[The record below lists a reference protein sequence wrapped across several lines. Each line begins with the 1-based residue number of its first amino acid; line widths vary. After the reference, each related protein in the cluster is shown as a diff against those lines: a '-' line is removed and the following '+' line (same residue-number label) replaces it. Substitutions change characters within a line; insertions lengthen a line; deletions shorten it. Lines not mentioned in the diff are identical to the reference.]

1 MKTSTN
7 STAAPNEA
15 QIEDALRYPGAV
27 VRLGDCLEVLRSMPD
42 NSVDSIVTDPPYG
55 LSNVKPERITEA
67 ITAWA
72 AGDRERVPDGRGF
85 MGKAW
90 DSFVPPPAVWDECL
104 RVLKPGGHLVAF
116 AGSRTH
122 DLMGLSIRMAG
133 FEIRDGLAWLYGT
146 GFPKSM
152 DVSKAIDKA
161 AGAERESGRVPAAE
175 VRNPKATGGGLDGTA
190 GGTRP
195 WIEEAMLRGYHEKAG
210 DAPATPE
217 AQHWEG
223 WGTALKPAFEPITLA
238 RKPLVGT
245 VADNVL
251 KWGTGAL
258 NIDGCRIGDEVRA
271 NSPAGGAT
279 NNSASIGAGGKEGRQ
294 PTSAVGRWPANVVLD
309 EHQAAA
315 LDEQSGNRQSRGRA
329 AFDRGGYGGTV
340 GLNRTDRRELG
351 YGDMG
356 GASRFFY
363 CSKASSKERPEAD
376 GVKHPTV
383 KPLTLMRWL
392 VRLVTPPGGT
402 VFDPFAGSGTTIEAA
417 MLEGFDAVGVEMEP
431 SYLPLIERRLERA
444 TIGSSA
450 PTGGAVH

>member
-1 MKTSTN
+1 MRASAGPCSVLAMNTPSAN
-7 STAAPNEA
+7 PTAAPNEA
-15 QIEDALRYPGAV
+15 QIEDALQYPGAV
-27 VRLGDCLEVLRSMPD
+27 VRLGDCLEVLRAMPD

-72 AGDRERVPDGRGF
+72 TGDREHVPDGRGF

-152 DVSKAIDKA
+152 DVSKAIDKSV
-161 AGAERESGRVPAAE
+161 GAERGTKEVPF
-175 VRNPKATGGGLDGTA
+175 A
-190 GGTRP
+190 GSAYSANAGNWRP
-195 WIEEAMLRGYHEKAG
+195 WMDEASKTGVRSVAN
-210 DAPATPE
+210 DTPATPE
-217 AQHWEG
+217 AEQWQG
-223 WGTALKPAFEPITLA
+223 WGTALKPAFEPVTLA
-238 RKPLVGT
+238 RKPLEGT
-245 VADNVL
+245 VAANVL

-258 NIDGCRIGDEVRA
+258 NIDGCRIGDEA
-271 NSPAGGAT
+271 LPAHTRDTKMGTFLGADGNVT
-279 NNSASIGAGGKEGRQ
+279 PER
-294 PTSAVGRWPANVVLD
+294 TGRWPANV
-309 EHQAAA
+309 A
-315 LDEQSGNRQSRGRA
+315 LDEQSGVSKSSIGKPRGA
-329 AFDRGGYGGTV
+329 SHGDGWGMTQTGAEY
-340 GLNRTDRRELG
+340 N
-351 YGDMG
+351 DMG

-363 CSKASSKERPEAD
+363 CAKASAKERPEVD

-383 KPLTLMRWL
+383 KPLALMRWL
-392 VRLVTPPGGT
+392 VRLTTPPGGT

-444 TIGSSA
+444 TTGSSA
-450 PTGGAVH
+450 PTGEVIH

>member
-1 MKTSTN
+1 MKTLTRIA
-7 STAAPNEA
+7 TAAPNEA
-15 QIEDALRYPGAV
+15 QIEDALQYPGAV
-27 VRLGDCLEVLRSMPD
+27 VRLGDCLEVLRAMPD

-72 AGDRERVPDGRGF
+72 TGDRERVPDGRGF

-152 DVSKAIDKA
+152 DVGKAIDKA
-161 AGAERESGRVPAAE
+161 LGAERELVRVPAAE
-175 VRNPKATGGGLDGTA
+175 VRNPKATGGGRDGTA

-210 DAPATPE
+210 DTPATPE
-217 AQHWEG
+217 AEQWEG
-223 WGTALKPAFEPITLA
+223 WGTALKPAFEPVVLA
-238 RKPLVGT
+238 RKPLEGT
-245 VADNVL
+245 VAANVL

-258 NIDGCRIGDEVRA
+258 NIDGCRIGTSGGGNSCPGGDLCKCVTDGTSYSQTKHPVRR
-271 NSPAGGAT
+271 
-279 NNSASIGAGGKEGRQ
+279 EGEF
-294 PTSAVGRWPANVVLD
+294 GRWPANVVLD

-315 LDEQSGNRQSRGRA
+315 LDEQSGASNDA
-329 AFDRGGYGGTV
+329 
-340 GLNRTDRRELG
+340 
-351 YGDMG
+351 G

-363 CSKASSKERPEAD
+363 CSKASSKERPEVD

-383 KPLTLMRWL
+383 KPLALMRWL

-417 MLEGFDAVGVEMEP
+417 ILEGFDAVGVEMEP

-450 PTGGAVH
+450 PTGEVVH

>member
-7 STAAPNEA
+7 STATPNEA

-146 GFPKSM
+146 GFPKSL
-152 DVSKAIDKA
+152 DVSKAIDK
-161 AGAERESGRVPAAE
+161 
-175 VRNPKATGGGLDGTA
+175 TA
-190 GGTRP
+190 GHWRGRASGIISGNSAMSGGNYTRTDK
-195 WIEEAMLRGYHEKAG
+195 G
-210 DAPATPE
+210 APITPE

-444 TIGSSA
+444 TAGSSA
-450 PTGGAVH
+450 PTGEVIH

>member
-1 MKTSTN
+1 MKTPSTN
-7 STAAPNEA
+7 STAAPSEA
-15 QIEDALRYPGAV
+15 QIEDALQYPGAV
-27 VRLGDCLEVLRSMPD
+27 VRLGDCLEVLRAMPD
-42 NSVDSIVTDPPYG
+42 NSMDSIVTDPPYG

-72 AGDRERVPDGRGF
+72 TGDRERVPDGRGF

-133 FEIRDGLAWLYGT
+133 FEIRDGLAWLYGS

-161 AGAERESGRVPAAE
+161 AGAERARYVRPAF
-175 VRNPKATGGGLDGTA
+175 GGSFSDGNGTTYGTAIDGT
-190 GGTRP
+190 P
-195 WIEEAMLRGYHEKAG
+195 I
-210 DAPATPE
+210 TPE
-217 AQHWEG
+217 AEQWQG

-238 RKPLVGT
+238 RKPLEGT
-245 VADNVL
+245 VAANVL

-258 NIDGCRIGDEVRA
+258 NIDGCRIGDEA
-271 NSPAGGAT
+271 LPAHTRDTKMGTFLGADGNVT
-279 NNSASIGAGGKEGRQ
+279 PER
-294 PTSAVGRWPANVVLD
+294 TGRWPANVVLD
-309 EHQAAA
+309 EHQSAA
-315 LDEQSGNRQSRGRA
+315 LDEQSGVSKSSIGKPRGA
-329 AFDRGGYGGTV
+329 SHGDGWGMTQTGAEY
-340 GLNRTDRRELG
+340 N
-351 YGDMG
+351 DMG

-363 CSKASSKERPEAD
+363 CSKASSKERPEVD

-383 KPLTLMRWL
+383 KPLALMRWL

-417 MLEGFDAVGVEMEP
+417 ILEGFDAVGAEMEP

-444 TIGSSA
+444 TTDSSA
-450 PTGGAVH
+450 PTGEVIH

>member
-1 MKTSTN
+1 MNTPSAN
-7 STAAPNEA
+7 PTAAPNEA
-15 QIEDALRYPGAV
+15 QIEDALQYPGAV
-27 VRLGDCLEVLRSMPD
+27 VRLGDCLEVLRAMPD
-42 NSVDSIVTDPPYG
+42 NSMDSIVTDPPYG

-72 AGDRERVPDGRGF
+72 TGDRERVPDGRGF

-161 AGAERESGRVPAAE
+161 AGAERARYVRPAF
-175 VRNPKATGGGLDGTA
+175 GGSFSDGNGTTYGTAIDGT
-190 GGTRP
+190 P
-195 WIEEAMLRGYHEKAG
+195 I
-210 DAPATPE
+210 TPE
-217 AQHWEG
+217 AEQWQG

-238 RKPLVGT
+238 RKPLEGT
-245 VADNVL
+245 VAANVL

-258 NIDGCRIGDEVRA
+258 NIDGCRIGTSGGG
-271 NSPAGGAT
+271 NSCPGGDLCKCVT
-279 NNSASIGAGGKEGRQ
+279 DGTSCSPTKHPVLRREGEF
-294 PTSAVGRWPANVVLD
+294 GRWPANVVLD

-315 LDEQSGNRQSRGRA
+315 LDEQSGNRPSRGGA

-363 CSKASSKERPEAD
+363 CAKASAKERPEVD

-383 KPLTLMRWL
+383 KPLALMRWL
-392 VRLVTPPGGT
+392 VRLTTPPGGT

-444 TIGSSA
+444 TTDSSA
-450 PTGGAVH
+450 PTGEVIH

>member
-1 MKTSTN
+1 MNTPSAN
-7 STAAPNEA
+7 PTAAPNEA
-15 QIEDALRYPGAV
+15 QIEDALQYPGAV
-27 VRLGDCLEVLRSMPD
+27 VRLGDCLEVLRAMPD

-72 AGDRERVPDGRGF
+72 TGDRERVPDGRGF

-161 AGAERESGRVPAAE
+161 AGAERGTKDVPF
-175 VRNPKATGGGLDGTA
+175 A
-190 GGTRP
+190 GSAYSANAGNWRP
-195 WIEEAMLRGYHEKAG
+195 WMDEASKTGVRKVA
-210 DAPATPE
+210 DDTPATTE
-217 AQHWEG
+217 AKQWQG
-223 WGTALKPAFEPITLA
+223 WGTALKPAFEPVTLA
-238 RKPLVGT
+238 RKPLEGT
-245 VADNVL
+245 VAANVL

-258 NIDGCRIGDEVRA
+258 NIDGCRIGTSGGDLCKCVTDGTSY
-271 NSPAGGAT
+271 SPTKHPARR
-279 NNSASIGAGGKEGRQ
+279 EGEF
-294 PTSAVGRWPANVVLD
+294 GRWPANVVLD

-315 LDEQSGNRQSRGRA
+315 LDEQSGVSKSRVGA
-329 AFDRGGYGGTV
+329 PRGASHGDGWGMTQTGAEY
-340 GLNRTDRRELG
+340 N
-351 YGDMG
+351 DMG

-363 CSKASSKERPEAD
+363 CSKASSKERPEVD

-383 KPLTLMRWL
+383 KPLALMRWL

-402 VFDPFAGSGTTIEAA
+402 VLDPFAGSGTTIEAA
-417 MLEGFDAVGVEMEP
+417 ILEGFDAVGAEMEP

-444 TIGSSA
+444 TTDSSA
-450 PTGGAVH
+450 PTGEVIH

>member
-1 MKTSTN
+1 MKTPSTN

-15 QIEDALRYPGAV
+15 QIEDALQYPGAV
-27 VRLGDCLEVLRSMPD
+27 VRLGDCLEVLRAMPD

-72 AGDRERVPDGRGF
+72 TGDRERVPDGRGF

-152 DVSKAIDKA
+152 DVGKAIDK
-161 AGAERESGRVPAAE
+161 
-175 VRNPKATGGGLDGTA
+175 TA
-190 GGTRP
+190 GHWRGRASGIISGNSAMSGGNYTRTDK
-195 WIEEAMLRGYHEKAG
+195 G
-210 DAPATPE
+210 APITPE
-217 AQHWEG
+217 ATRWEG
-223 WGTALKPAFEPITLA
+223 WGTALKPAFEPVTLA
-238 RKPLVGT
+238 RKPLEGT
-245 VADNVL
+245 VAANVL

-258 NIDGCRIGDEVRA
+258 NIDGCRIGTSGGGNSCPGGDLCKCVTDGTSYSPTKHPVRR
-271 NSPAGGAT
+271 GG
-279 NNSASIGAGGKEGRQ
+279 EF
-294 PTSAVGRWPANVVLD
+294 GRWPANVALD

-315 LDEQSGNRQSRGRA
+315 LDEQSGNRPSRGGA

-363 CSKASSKERPEAD
+363 CSKASSKERPEVD

-383 KPLTLMRWL
+383 KPLALMRWL
-392 VRLVTPPGGT
+392 VRLTTPPGGT

-417 MLEGFDAVGVEMEP
+417 MLEGFDVVGVEMEP

-450 PTGGAVH
+450 PAGEVIH

>member
-1 MKTSTN
+1 MKTPSAN
-7 STAAPNEA
+7 PTAAPNEA
-15 QIEDALRYPGAV
+15 QIEDALQYHGAV
-27 VRLGDCLEVLRSMPD
+27 VRLGDCLEVLRAMPD

-55 LSNVKPERITEA
+55 LSNAKPERITEA

-72 AGDRERVPDGRGF
+72 TGDRERVPDGRGF

-161 AGAERESGRVPAAE
+161 AGAERGTKDVPF
-175 VRNPKATGGGLDGTA
+175 A
-190 GGTRP
+190 GSAYSANAGNWRP
-195 WIEEAMLRGYHEKAG
+195 WMDEASKTGVRKVA
-210 DAPATPE
+210 DDTPAIPE
-217 AQHWEG
+217 AKQWQG
-223 WGTALKPAFEPITLA
+223 WGTALKPAFEPVTLA
-238 RKPLVGT
+238 RKPLEGT
-245 VADNVL
+245 VAANVL

-258 NIDGCRIGDEVRA
+258 NIDGCRIGDEA
-271 NSPAGGAT
+271 LPAHTRDTKMGTFLGADGNVT
-279 NNSASIGAGGKEGRQ
+279 PER
-294 PTSAVGRWPANVVLD
+294 TGRWPANVVLD
-309 EHQAAA
+309 EHQSAA
-315 LDEQSGNRQSRGRA
+315 LDEQSGVSKSSIGKPRGA
-329 AFDRGGYGGTV
+329 SHGDGWGMTQTGAEY
-340 GLNRTDRRELG
+340 N
-351 YGDMG
+351 DMG

-363 CSKASSKERPEAD
+363 CSKASSKERPEVD

-383 KPLTLMRWL
+383 KPLALMRWL

-417 MLEGFDAVGVEMEP
+417 ILEGFDAAGAEMEP

-444 TIGSSA
+444 TTDSSV
-450 PTGGAVH
+450 PTGEVIH

>member
-1 MKTSTN
+1 MNTPSAN
-7 STAAPNEA
+7 PTAAPNEA
-15 QIEDALRYPGAV
+15 QIEDALQHPGAV
-27 VRLGDCLEVLRSMPD
+27 VRLGDCLEVLRAMPD

-55 LSNVKPERITEA
+55 LSNAKPERITEA

-72 AGDRERVPDGRGF
+72 TGDRERVPDGRGF

-161 AGAERESGRVPAAE
+161 AGAERGTKDVPF
-175 VRNPKATGGGLDGTA
+175 GGAYFANA
-190 GGTRP
+190 GNWRP
-195 WIEEAMLRGYHEKAG
+195 WMDEASKTGVRKVA
-210 DAPATPE
+210 DDTPATPE
-217 AQHWEG
+217 AKQWQG
-223 WGTALKPAFEPITLA
+223 WGTALKPAFEPVTLA
-238 RKPLVGT
+238 RKPLEGT
-245 VADNVL
+245 VAANVL

-258 NIDGCRIGDEVRA
+258 NIDGCRIGDEA
-271 NSPAGGAT
+271 LPAHTRDTKMGTFLGADGNVT
-279 NNSASIGAGGKEGRQ
+279 PER
-294 PTSAVGRWPANVVLD
+294 TGRWPANVVLD
-309 EHQAAA
+309 EHQSAA
-315 LDEQSGNRQSRGRA
+315 LDEQSGVSKSSIGRPRGA
-329 AFDRGGYGGTV
+329 SHGDGWGMTQTGAEY
-340 GLNRTDRRELG
+340 N
-351 YGDMG
+351 DMG

-363 CSKASSKERPEAD
+363 CSKASSKERPEVD

-383 KPLTLMRWL
+383 KPLALMRWL

-417 MLEGFDAVGVEMEP
+417 ILEGFDAVGAEMEP

-444 TIGSSA
+444 TTDSSV
-450 PTGGAVH
+450 PTGEVIH

>member
-7 STAAPNEA
+7 STATPNGA
-15 QIEDALRYPGAV
+15 QIEDALQYPGAV
-27 VRLGDCLEVLRSMPD
+27 VRLGDCLEVLRAMPD

-161 AGAERESGRVPAAE
+161 AGAERARYVRPAF
-175 VRNPKATGGGLDGTA
+175 GGSFSDDNGTTYGTAIDGT
-190 GGTRP
+190 P
-195 WIEEAMLRGYHEKAG
+195 I
-210 DAPATPE
+210 TPE
-217 AQHWEG
+217 AQPWEG

-238 RKPLVGT
+238 RKPLDGT
-245 VADNVL
+245 VAANVL

-258 NIDGCRIGDEVRA
+258 NIDGCRIGDEA
-271 NSPAGGAT
+271 LPARTRGVTKMGT
-279 NNSASIGAGGKEGRQ
+279 FLSADGNVTPER
-294 PTSAVGRWPANVVLD
+294 TGRWPANVVLD
-309 EHQAAA
+309 ESQAAA
-315 LDEQSGNRQSRGRA
+315 LDEQSGNRPSRGGA

-431 SYLPLIERRLERA
+431 SYLPLIERRLERV

-450 PTGGAVH
+450 PTGEVIH

>member
-1 MKTSTN
+1 MKTPSTN
-7 STAAPNEA
+7 STAAPSEA
-15 QIEDALRYPGAV
+15 QIEDALQYPGAV
-27 VRLGDCLEVLRSMPD
+27 VRLGDCLEVLRAMPD
-42 NSVDSIVTDPPYG
+42 NSMDSIVTDPPYG

-72 AGDRERVPDGRGF
+72 TGDRERVPDGRGF

-152 DVSKAIDKA
+152 DVSKAIDKSV
-161 AGAERESGRVPAAE
+161 GAERGTKEVPF
-175 VRNPKATGGGLDGTA
+175 A
-190 GGTRP
+190 GSAYSANAGNWRP
-195 WIEEAMLRGYHEKAG
+195 WMDEASKTGVRSVAN
-210 DAPATPE
+210 DTPATPE
-217 AQHWEG
+217 AEQWQG
-223 WGTALKPAFEPITLA
+223 WGTALKPAFEPVTLA
-238 RKPLVGT
+238 RKPLEGT
-245 VADNVL
+245 VAANVL

-258 NIDGCRIGDEVRA
+258 NIDGCRIGDEA
-271 NSPAGGAT
+271 LPAHTRDTKMGTFLGADGNVT
-279 NNSASIGAGGKEGRQ
+279 PER
-294 PTSAVGRWPANVVLD
+294 TGRWPANVVLD
-309 EHQAAA
+309 EHQSAA
-315 LDEQSGNRQSRGRA
+315 LDEQSGNRPSRGGA

-363 CSKASSKERPEAD
+363 CAKASAKERPEVD

-383 KPLTLMRWL
+383 KPLALMRWL
-392 VRLVTPPGGT
+392 VRLTTPPGGT

-444 TIGSSA
+444 TTGSSA
-450 PTGGAVH
+450 PTGEAIR

>member
-1 MKTSTN
+1 MNTPSAN
-7 STAAPNEA
+7 PTAAPNEA
-15 QIEDALRYPGAV
+15 QIEDALQYPGAV
-27 VRLGDCLEVLRSMPD
+27 VRLGDCLEVLRAMPD

-55 LSNVKPERITEA
+55 LSNAKPERITEA

-72 AGDRERVPDGRGF
+72 TGDRERVPDGRGF

-152 DVSKAIDKA
+152 DVSKAIGKA
-161 AGAERESGRVPAAE
+161 AGAERGTKDVPF
-175 VRNPKATGGGLDGTA
+175 GGSAYSANA
-190 GGTRP
+190 GNWRP
-195 WIEEAMLRGYHEKAG
+195 WMDEASKTGVRSVAN
-210 DAPATPE
+210 DTPATPE
-217 AQHWEG
+217 AEQWQG
-223 WGTALKPAFEPITLA
+223 WGTALKPAFEPVTLA
-238 RKPLVGT
+238 RKPLEGT
-245 VADNVL
+245 VAANVL

-258 NIDGCRIGDEVRA
+258 NIDGCRIGTSGGGNSCPGGDLCKCVTDGTSYSPTKRPVRR
-271 NSPAGGAT
+271 
-279 NNSASIGAGGKEGRQ
+279 EGEF
-294 PTSAVGRWPANVVLD
+294 GRWPANVVLD

-315 LDEQSGNRQSRGRA
+315 LDEQSGNRPSRGGA

-363 CSKASSKERPEAD
+363 CAKASAKERPEVD

-383 KPLTLMRWL
+383 KPLALMRWL
-392 VRLVTPPGGT
+392 VRLTTPPGGT

-444 TIGSSA
+444 TTGSSA
-450 PTGGAVH
+450 PTGEVIH